1 MKKLTLSIA
10 SIVAMSSLAFAGGDI
25 EPIIEPVLTTP
36 VVTMPSVPT
45 YSSAGFYVGLA
56 YAYAMENERAGFAPA
71 DITPL
76 DDAAWELSG
85 MMMAGYQVNDY
96 FSVEG
101 RFTANLDDVK
111 YSDRDVEDYDL
122 TNAALYA
129 KVMYPVAPLANVYA
143 LLGYGETTIEDKNK
157 GDESKSDGLQW
168 GVGAAYKI
176 NENVSLF
183 ADYTKLATEDEYEV
197 DSAEYSGLPDL
208 DVGSVNLGVAY
219 KF

>member
-10 SIVAMSSLAFAGGDI
+10 VAVAMGSLAFAGGDI
-25 EPIIEPVLTTP
+25 EPIIEPIMTTP
-36 VVTMPSVPT
+36 VVTKSVPT

-56 YAYAMENERAGFAPA
+56 YAYAMENERAGFAPS

-111 YSDRDVEDYDL
+111 YSGQDVDDYDL

-129 KVMYPVAPLANVYA
+129 KVMYPVAPVANVYA
-143 LLGYGETTIEDKNK
+143 LLGYGETTIEDKNT
-157 GDESKSDGLQW
+157 GNESKSDGLQW
-168 GVGAAYKI
+168 GVGAAYKV
-176 NENVSLF
+176 NKNVSLF
-183 ADYTKLATEDEYEV
+183 ADYTKLATEDEYELNSV
-197 DSAEYSGLPDL
+197 ELSGLPDL
-208 DVGSVNLGVAY
+208 DVGAVNLGVAY